1 MSAIDTIQ
9 RICDCKLVLANCKYC
24 FVDDN
29 KKPFKLNNE
38 FIQTNHPEQ
47 FVELDE
53 LLTNDRLIDYAGVGI
68 SVQASKLCGIDVD
81 KCFSKP
87 FDINSADKR
96 VLDIIDRFKTFAYI
110 EFSFSGKG
118 LRVLFKQKLLQT
130 YKEYIH
136 RYYIKN
142 DAYGIEFYRY
152 DFPSRYL
159 TVTGRVL
166 YDNDIESKIDFTE
179 TIETFLNDYMTRP
192 KREKR
197 QMEINTN
204 DGRSIDE
211 LSRLIKVHYFKNLS
225 FQNLWFKQAPGS
237 GKDESQTDYAILAY
251 LFENITQ
258 DRDKLRL
265 LFETSTYYL
274 SKDRKHIYKW
284 QQQNH
289 RYFEYIYCCLIGE
302 R

>member
-24 FVDDN
+24 FVDDS
-29 KKPFKLNNE
+29 KKPFRLNNE
-38 FIQTNHPEQ
+38 FIQINHPEQ

-53 LLTNDRLIDYAGVGI
+53 LLTSEHLTDYAGVGI
-68 SVQASKLCGIDVD
+68 SVQASNLCGIDVD
-81 KCFSKP
+81 KCFSVP
-87 FDINSADKR
+87 FDINTADKR
-96 VLDIIDRFKTFAYI
+96 ALDVIDRFKDVAYI

-118 LRVLFKQKLLQT
+118 LRVLFRQKLLQN
-130 YKEYIH
+130 YKDYVYK
-136 RYYIKN
+136 YYIKN
-142 DAYGIEFYRY
+142 DACGIEFYRY
-152 DFPSRYL
+152 DFPGRYL

-166 YDNDIESKIDFTE
+166 CNNELDSEIDFTNI
-179 TIETFLNDYMTRP
+179 IEKFLDDYMTRQR
-192 KREKR
+192 RERR

-204 DGRSIDE
+204 DSRSIEE
-211 LSRLIKVHYFKNLS
+211 LSQLVKAHYFKNMS

-258 DRDKLRL
+258 DREKLRL
-265 LFETSTYYL
+265 LFETSPYYK
-274 SKDRKHIYKW
+274 SKDRKHIHKW
-284 QQQNH
+284 LQQDY
-289 RYFEYIYCCLIGE
+289 RYLDYIYGCLIGG